1 MNSPCGSCRIGVFY
15 DGNFLLHASNYY
27 NYIHPVKRRLSLG
40 GLHNFIRHRVAEEE
54 GIEPSK
60 CQIAQAHYFR
70 GRLNAAEA
78 AQRGNQLYNDRVFD
92 DILMSKGIQ
101 PHYLPLRNLQG
112 KKEERGIDV
121 WLSLEAYE
129 LAMTGRIDTVV
140 LIVSD
145 TDYTPLMRKLTG
157 LGLRIMLLS
166 WEFEYVN
173 DDGVKMVTKTSHELL
188 SLATYPV
195 AMHDVINYG
204 VQQNNPLISEM
215 FVAPDPSRQA
225 REQTFE
231 TSEIL
236 SLKNGFGFIK
246 YPNNNLFF
254 HYQDVVG
261 EFADLNVGDPVEFTI
276 EQNQQK
282 QDVAK
287 NVRKLLPSEIKKIA
301 KKGAG
306 L

>member
-15 DGNFLLHASNYY
+15 DGNSLLHASNYY

-92 DILMSKGIQ
+92 DILMSEGIQ